1 MIRFIL
7 LFSILF
13 ITSCKEDILN
23 DKNTIIGDSFYKK
36 GETLFKKNDVEAY
49 DNFQKAIL
57 NYKLGKDSVNISNA
71 LIYQANIQVNK
82 GDYLGAEETLVE
94 ALDLLKDGDESFY
107 SLYGTMA
114 NIKSNQKDYLSSI
127 EWCNK
132 ALAEKID
139 YSIKANLL
147 NNKAVF
153 LSKIKKYDEAL
164 MILNTIEFDSINKD
178 TFKNTINDN
187 KEFVKWHIK
196 NDHLSEGNLEK
207 ILLLRIKDDDMW
219 GMNSSYSH
227 LATINEI
234 KDPEKSL
241 FYAKKMLD
249 VALTIKSPL
258 DRLEALEKILVV
270 GDFLDYKKNFKE
282 YKKLS
287 DSIQE
292 SSYNYSKSFA
302 FIKYDSNKKNAENQ
316 KLKLDT
322 VENKNQILKQYFGLA
337 SLSFLLIGGFFW
349 YKKRRKRLQQE
360 KQLEVKNTELKY
372 SKKVHDVVANGLYHM
387 MIDVQNNPEINKVKI
402 LNDMEKMYEE
412 SRDIANE
419 NTVEIDFSSRFS
431 NMISSYS
438 SPEQKVLIAG
448 YTESIWENISHN
460 IQLELYYILRE
471 LLVNMKKHSQAKLAS
486 LKFEKEKDTLKIKYT
501 DNGVGIKNL
510 TNQKGTGIQNMENR
524 IETIGAN
531 ITFENKTNGGLIV
544 QITIPINL
552 KYV

>member
-1 MIRFIL
+1 M
-7 LFSILF
+7 F

-71 LIYQANIQVNK
+71 LIYQANIQSNK

-94 ALDLLKDGDESFY
+94 ALDFLKDGDESFY

-114 NIKSNQKDYLSSI
+114 NIKSNQKDYISSI

-153 LSKIKKYDEAL
+153 LSKIKKYDEAIL
-164 MILNTIEFDSINKD
+164 ILNTIKFDSINKD

-187 KEFVKWHIK
+187 KEFVKWLIK
-196 NDHLSEGNLEK
+196 KDHLSEENLEK
-207 ILLLRIKDDDMW
+207 ILSLRIKDDDKW

-249 VALTIKSPL
+249 VAIKIKSPL

-270 GDFLDYKKNFKE
+270 GDFLNYKKNFTE
-282 YKKLS
+282 YKLLS

-316 KLKLDT
+316 KLKLDK
-322 VENKNQILKQYFGLA
+322 VENKNQILKQYFGLG
-337 SLSFLLIGGFFW
+337 SLSFLLIAGIFY

-360 KQLEVKNTELKY
+360 KELEVKNTELRY
-372 SKKVHDVVANGLYHM
+372 SKKVHDKVANKVYHVMSEVENTENMNKEVLLYKLDG
-387 MIDVQNNPEINKVKI
+387 IYQI
-402 LNDMEKMYEE
+402 
-412 SRDIANE
+412 SRDISYEKNDVALEHN
-419 NTVEIDFSSRFS
+419 FSQHLSQ
-431 NMISSYS
+431 MLKSYS
-438 SPEQKVLIAG
+438 SETIKVPIIG
-448 YTESIWENISHN
+448 NEESLWEDVADHSKV
-460 IQLELYYILRE
+460 EVFYILQE
-471 LLVNMKKHSQAKLAS
+471 LMTNMKKHSKADKVLLDFSRENDLIKIVYSDNGIGISEFSPKNGLQNTESRINSIGGTINFGTKT
-486 LKFEKEKDTLKIKYT
+486 ENGLKIT
-501 DNGVGIKNL
+501 LSFSAKN
-510 TNQKGTGIQNMENR
+510 
-524 IETIGAN
+524 
-531 ITFENKTNGGLIV
+531 
-544 QITIPINL
+544 
-552 KYV
+552 